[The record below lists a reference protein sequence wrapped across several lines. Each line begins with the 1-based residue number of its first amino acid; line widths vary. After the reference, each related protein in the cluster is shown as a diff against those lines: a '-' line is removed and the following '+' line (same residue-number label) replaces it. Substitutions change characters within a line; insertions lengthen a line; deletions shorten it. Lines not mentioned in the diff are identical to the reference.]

1 MANRSKALV
10 GVHYVRRQ
18 LSGSGVRWHVYAWR
32 GGPAIM
38 TAEQVLKPAL
48 TTEAVAAYTKAHE
61 ELGTRARAD
70 TFAAMVEAYQ
80 ASPQYLDLAA
90 GTKRNW
96 RDWLDKIKD
105 RFGTAKLRLF
115 SDARMRGEILEWR
128 DKWTHSPRQADFAIQ
143 VLSRVLSW
151 GLERGLVMHNPAAG
165 VATLYSADRSEIIW
179 EDHEIEAVAA
189 QMQPHVA
196 PAFKLAAWTGLS
208 RADLIKLRWN
218 EVGDL
223 YISRKRNKTKV
234 EQVIPLFDETR
245 ALLKQFKRGS
255 ALTVVTN
262 RRGTPFTARG
272 FAMAVERARTDAK
285 LAKGK
290 TLHDLRGTFATRL
303 MRAGF
308 EDREIDEILGWET
321 GKSARIRR
329 RYISRKAVVISA
341 IERMRQRPK

>member
-1 MANRSKALV
+1 MANKSPQLV
-10 GVHYVRRQ
+10 GVHFTRHELV
-18 LSGSGVRWHVYAWR
+18 SGTRWYVYAWR
-32 GGPAIM
+32 GGPKIM
-38 TAEQVLKPAL
+38 EARTVLKPAL
-48 TTEAVAAYTKAHE
+48 TPEAVAAYSAAHADKVKP
-61 ELGTRARAD
+61 RKD
-70 TFAAMVEAYQ
+70 TFASLVEAYL
-80 ASPQYLDLAA
+80 ASPDYLGLSA

-96 RDWLDKIKD
+96 RGWLDTIKD
-105 RFGTAKLRLF
+105 RFGTASLRLF
-115 SDARMRGEILEWR
+115 SDARMRGDILEWR
-128 DKWTHSPRQADFAIQ
+128 DKWAHAPRQADFAIQ

-151 GLERGLVMHNPAAG
+151 GLERGWIMHNPAAG
-165 VATLYSADRSEIIW
+165 VSTVYSSDRSEVIW

-189 QMQPHVA
+189 KMQPHVA
-196 PAFKLAAWTGLS
+196 AAFKLAAWTGLP
-208 RADLIKLRWN
+208 RADLIALRWN
-218 EVGDL
+218 QVGDL

-245 ALLKQFKRGS
+245 ALLKQFKKGS

-262 RRGTPFTARG
+262 RRGAPFTARG
-272 FAMAVERARTDAK
+272 FAMAVERARTEAGV
-285 LAKGK
+285 AKGK

-341 IERMRQRPK
+341 IERMRGRAV